1 MPQFRRKYTDGGEGA
16 AIAAMGRRMTSE
28 SGEPGPGGR
37 VWRPPAGDEGLA
49 GRAETPAAEGA
60 AGAPAAPVP
69 PSTRRGPGWLALAL
83 AVVAAALGG
92 GIAGGLLVLQLGD
105 DGDGGAQPGGSA
117 PSVVEVDITSAVT
130 DAVQKARPAVV
141 RVESAT
147 RRTFD
152 VGSGV
157 VISAEGYIL
166 TNAHVVLGTD
176 QLKVVFADGSERPA
190 VLIGHDY
197 PFNDIAVLQV
207 APVGL
212 TVMETADSDAL
223 RPGETVIAIGNPLGE
238 LYGSVTVGVISGLNR
253 SRLLDGVRH
262 DDIIQTDA
270 AVNSGNSGGALVNLA
285 GQLVGIPTTILRQ
298 SGAGQPVEGVA
309 FAIPSNRALDIAN
322 RIIAA
327 RGPIPRPSLELEH
340 IDLNEEVAARLPAL
354 AVSSGAVVL
363 TIVQGGAAAQAGIR
377 AGDVIVQL
385 GDDVID
391 ARTPLLNALAGHQP
405 GETVKVV
412 LNRNGRIIEAE
423 VRLAKRS

>member
-1 MPQFRRKYTDGGEGA
+1 MPRQRNGTL
-16 AIAAMGRRMTSE
+16 S
-28 SGEPGPGGR
+28 
-37 VWRPPAGDEGLA
+37 VLVLA
-49 GRAETPAAEGA
+49 GSLVA
-60 AGAPAAPVP
+60 
-69 PSTRRGPGWLALAL
+69 SAL
-83 AVVAAALGG
+83 LGG
-92 GIAGGLLVLQLGD
+92 VIGGLVVLQFD
-105 DGDGGAQPGGSA
+105 DSGAGPA
-117 PSVVEVDITSAVT
+117 PTAASTPTLPLDVTTAVSEAVT
-130 DAVQKARPAVV
+130 RARPAVV

-157 VISAEGYIL
+157 VISSEGYIV
-166 TNAHVVLGTD
+166 TNAHVVLDTD
-176 QLKVVFADGSERPA
+176 QLKVVFEDGSERPA

-212 TVMETADSDAL
+212 TAIEIGDSAAL
-223 RPGETVIAIGNPLGE
+223 QPGETVIAIGNPLGE
-238 LYGSVTVGVISGLNR
+238 LYGSVTVGVVSGVNR

-298 SGAGQPVEGVA
+298 SSTGQSVEGVA
-309 FAIPSNRALDIAN
+309 FAIPSSRAVDIAN

-340 IDLNEEVAARLPAL
+340 LDLNEEVAARLPAL
-354 AVSSGAVVL
+354 ATSTGAVVL
-363 TIVQGGAAAQAGIR
+363 TIAQGGVAAAAGIR
-377 AGDVIVQL
+377 AGDVITEF
-385 GDDVID
+385 GGMAID
-391 ARTPLLNALAGHQP
+391 ARTPLLNALMEHQP

-412 LNRNGRIIEAE
+412 LNRNGRIIETE